1 MFKENNCNVAQIDQA
16 YSLRKLTTIDDIS
29 VIAITGGKGGVGK
42 TSIAIN
48 LSIAL
53 SMLKNDVMLLDADF
67 GLSNVDVLLGLNACR
82 NLQHVLLEECA
93 LEDVIV
99 EGPYGVQI
107 IPASPGIRSMAN
119 LSTYEHLGII
129 DSISQL
135 TYPIDYFLIDTA
147 AGIHDGVFLFSQ
159 MASNVVVVLCDE
171 PASIADAYALIK
183 VLSKNDKNKR
193 YRVLTNMT
201 ESSAHAEQLF
211 NQFAKVCNHFLDVT
225 LEYCGYI
232 PDDEYLKKAIQ
243 KQKTIFDSYPSS
255 RSALA
260 FKRIAKEIELWP
272 KQTYTNGT
280 VELFL
285 ERQLSNRK
293 NNRV

>member
-1 MFKENNCNVAQIDQA
+1 
-16 YSLRKLTTIDDIS
+16 
-29 VIAITGGKGGVGK
+29 
-42 TSIAIN
+42 
-48 LSIAL
+48 
-53 SMLKNDVMLLDADF
+53 MLLDADF
-67 GLSNVDVLLGLNACR
+67 GLSNIDVMLGLSAWK
-82 NLQHVLLEECA
+82 NLQHVLSGECN
-93 LEDVIV
+93 LEDIIV

-107 IPASPGIRSMAN
+107 IPAAPGIRSMAN

-135 TYPIDYFLIDTA
+135 THPIDYFVIDTA
-147 AGIHDGVFLFSQ
+147 AGISDGVFLFSQ
-159 MASNVVVVLCDE
+159 MANNLLIVLCDE

-183 VLSKNDKNKR
+183 VLSKNEQNKK
-193 YRVLTNMT
+193 YRVLTNMV

-211 NQFAKVCNHFLDVT
+211 GQLSKVCDHFLDVT
-225 LEYCGYI
+225 LEHCGYI
-232 PDDEYLKKAIQ
+232 PYDKYLKKSVQ
-243 KQKTIFDSYPSS
+243 KQQSTFDMYPSS

-272 KQTYTNGT
+272 KQSCANGA

-293 NNRV
+293 KNRI